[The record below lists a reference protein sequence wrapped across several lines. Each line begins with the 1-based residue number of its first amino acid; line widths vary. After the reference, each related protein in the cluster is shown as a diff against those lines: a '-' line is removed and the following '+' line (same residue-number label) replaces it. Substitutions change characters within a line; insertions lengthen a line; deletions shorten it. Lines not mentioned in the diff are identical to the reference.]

1 MRVLFSSVFIAAATI
16 CLFAGCKKKEE
27 LPIYMQNMAGERQ
40 WRATERDIFASGS
53 LVDTTYYNTYPISIT
68 VNNSTTITTSVDD
81 TSGHPYYL
89 TGILHFIDVD
99 QNNSTITFAN
109 TVTDIEHGLL
119 DTVVYYYNDN
129 YYTEHQMSIGSQRKV
144 EIWLHS
150 Q

>member
-1 MRVLFSSVFIAAATI
+1 MGAASV

-27 LPIYMQNMAGERQ
+27 LPVYMKNMDGERQ
-40 WRATERDIFASGS
+40 WRATERDIFASGG
-53 LVDTTYYNTYPISIT
+53 LVDTTYYNTYAISVSVI
-68 VNNSTTITTSVDD
+68 NSTTITTSVAD
-81 TSGHPYYL
+81 TFGHPYYL

-99 QNNSTITFAN
+99 QTTSTITFAN

>member
-1 MRVLFSSVFIAAATI
+1 MKVFFWGLWLGAASV

-27 LPIYMQNMAGERQ
+27 LPVYMKNMDGERQ
-40 WRATERDIFASGS
+40 WRATERDIFASGG
-53 LVDTTYYNTYPISIT
+53 LVDTTYYNTYAISVSVI
-68 VNNSTTITTSVDD
+68 NSTTITTSVAD
-81 TSGHPYYL
+81 TFGHPYYL

-99 QNNSTITFAN
+99 QTTSTITFAN